1 MVKYRKM
8 FIANPVGRFD
18 SMLDEL
24 ADEVVAVCP
33 TPMYDGIVE
42 DEETAA
48 IFKSKIN
55 KVMDTFDP
63 DTDVVLD
70 YGDPLIFAMIIYY
83 LADHDKITVGRY
95 NRKTEKYIFH
105 AIDEWWIKGDE
116 NGHDSPRH

>member
-1 MVKYRKM
+1 MSDALALIGDGSDMIAALVARRKM
-8 FIANPVGRFD
+8 
-18 SMLDEL
+18 
-24 ADEVVAVCP
+24 
-33 TPMYDGIVE
+33 
-42 DEETAA
+42 
-48 IFKSKIN
+48 IN

-116 NGHDSPRH
+116 NGYDSPRH